1 MVPRKSPTTL
11 PATIQFFLVE
21 LIPIISS
28 FLLPEIVVL
37 KNGAATF
44 GEKVAASAFGA
55 NISEKAAAAIKVRL
69 SFAHP

>member
-1 MVPRKSPTTL
+1 MPVKTRFAGDDKL
-11 PATIQFFLVE
+11 F
-21 LIPIISS
+21 
-28 FLLPEIVVL
+28 LPEIVVL

-55 NISEKAAAAIKVRL
+55 NISEKAAAARRVRL

>member
-1 MVPRKSPTTL
+1 
-11 PATIQFFLVE
+11 
-21 LIPIISS
+21 
-28 FLLPEIVVL
+28 LPEIVVL

-55 NISEKAAAAIKVRL
+55 NISEKAAAARRVRL